1 MIARISRSKEG
12 FADYLITGARKD
24 SIYTRDQKDKVI
36 PLYGNLQ
43 TFKQTE
49 KYLNKYKNYESNYI
63 HITLS
68 FSQEDMDKLNEIED
82 EQKRDELFKELVLIY
97 LKHHTSGYNLEN
109 EVIAYSE
116 AHLPKIQINEKN
128 RQRMSHIHIS
138 IAKYNPLDDTQLR
151 TTFFNNSFLDDVLQS
166 YVCKKYG
173 FEIPR
178 KDEDEK
184 NDTNEKIQDEN
195 NLEDKIRSKIAITRA
210 NWIELLKD
218 IKTPDELLYFLQ
230 NNLQLKENKDYKIA
244 GSKTYKYI
252 KILNLQE
259 RNKKS
264 NSLNLN
270 GKDFSRFILK
280 DDKNRT
286 FPRHKSKKELEDI
299 LLSYYKT
306 RIENIYK
313 RKSKKSKELLENIH
327 HLENQNTKKNINTL
341 TYQSYQQKLFYE
353 HYDYLI
359 KDKLQGYYIKKV
371 DNQIIINN
379 FSKNIKIIDLENQ
392 IISNSN
398 SNNLQEEVRIMIE
411 IALAKNWKLENI
423 EPTGNENFINEANRQ
438 IAALILK
445 NKKEQINKNDLQIL
459 RAKSPTQQEKVKLQ
473 NEELNSKIN
482 LQELKEKLD
491 ANLVLEYTKKN
502 FKLDISNFIITED
515 NKIDNLKNKQK
526 PKNVIDFLQREL
538 NLSTKEAIRVCVGIY
553 ENSVIYFDK
562 IEKKSEHRKKRNEK
576 LK

>member
-1 MIARISRSKEG
+1 MIARISRAKEG
-12 FADYLITGARKD
+12 FADYLITGTRKD

-68 FSQEDMDKLNEIED
+68 FSQEDMDKLNEIDDVE
-82 EQKRDELFKELVLIY
+82 KRDELFKELVLIY
-97 LKHHTSGYNLEN
+97 LKHHSSGYSLEN
-109 EVIAYSE
+109 EVIAYAE
-116 AHLPKIQINEKN
+116 AHMPKIQINEKN
-128 RQRMSHIHIS
+128 RQRFPHIHIA

-151 TTFFNNSFLDDVLQS
+151 TPFFNNSFLDDVLQS

-178 KDEDEK
+178 KDET
-184 NDTNEKIQDEN
+184 DTNEKIQDEN
-195 NLEDKIRSKIAITRA
+195 ILVDKIKSKIAITRA

-218 IKTPDELLYFLQ
+218 IKTSNELLYFLQ
-230 NNLQLKENKDYKIA
+230 NDLKLEENRDFKIA

-280 DDKNRT
+280 NDKNRT

-299 LLSYYKT
+299 LLSYYET

-313 RKSKKSKELLENIH
+313 RKSNKSKELLENIH
-327 HLENQNTKKNINTL
+327 HLENQNTKKNINSL

-398 SNNLQEEVRIMIE
+398 SNNLQEEVKIMIE

-438 IAALILK
+438 ITALILEK
-445 NKKEQINKNDLQIL
+445 KKENQIEIK
-459 RAKSPTQQEKVKLQ
+459 RAKSPIQQEKVKLQ
-473 NEELNSKIN
+473 NEELNSKTN

-491 ANLVLEYTKKN
+491 ANLVLEYAKKN
-502 FKLDISNFIITED
+502 FKLDINNFSITAD

-553 ENSVIYFDK
+553 EDKEYVIDNKK
-562 IEKKSEHRKKRNEK
+562 IKKLKKSFF
-576 LK
+576 

>member
-1 MIARISRSKEG
+1 MIARISRAKEG

-24 SIYTRDQKDKVI
+24 SIYTRDQKDRVI

-49 KYLNKYKNYESNYI
+49 KYLKKYKNYKDNYI
-63 HITLS
+63 HITIS
-68 FSQEDMDKLNEIED
+68 FSQKDTDKLNEIED
-82 EQKRDELFKELVLIY
+82 DKKRDELFKELVLIY
-97 LKHHTSGYNLEN
+97 LKHHTSGYDLEN
-109 EVIAYSE
+109 EVIAYAE
-116 AHLPKIQINEKN
+116 AHLPKIQLNEKN
-128 RQRMSHIHIS
+128 KKRFPHIHIA

-151 TTFFNNSFLDDVLQS
+151 TPFFNNSFLDDVLQS
-166 YVCKKYG
+166 YVCKKYN

-178 KDEDEK
+178 KDENEDDE
-184 NDTNEKIQDEN
+184 NDTNTNIQDEN
-195 NLEDKIRSKIAITRA
+195 NLEDKIISKIAITRA
-210 NWIELLKD
+210 NWIALLKD

-230 NNLQLKENKDYKIA
+230 NNLKLKENIDYKIA

-280 DDKNRT
+280 DDKNRI

-299 LLSYYKT
+299 LLSYYET

-313 RKSKKSKELLENIH
+313 RKSKKSKELLQDIH
-327 HLENQNTKKNINTL
+327 HLENQKTTNNINSF
-341 TYQSYQQKLFYE
+341 TYQSYQQKLIYK

-359 KDKLQGYYIKKV
+359 KDKLQGYYIKKI
-371 DNQIIINN
+371 DNQVIITNY
-379 FSKNIKIIDLENQ
+379 SKNIKIIDLEDQ
-392 IISNSN
+392 IISNSK
-398 SNNLQEEVRIMIE
+398 SNNLQEEVKIMIE

-423 EPTGNENFINEANRQ
+423 KPNGNEEFVTEANRQ
-438 IAALILK
+438 IADLILK
-445 NKKEQINKNDLQIL
+445 NKKENQIEIK
-459 RAKSPTQQEKVKLQ
+459 RAKSPIQQQKINLQ
-473 NEELNSKIN
+473 NEEFNSKIN

-491 ANLVLEYTKKN
+491 AKLVLEYAKEN
-502 FKLDISNFIITED
+502 YKLDISNFTITD
-515 NKIDNLKNKQK
+515 GNKIDNTTNKQK

-538 NLSTKEAIRVCVGIY
+538 NLSTKEAMGVCENIY
-553 ENSVIYFDK
+553 KNSVVYSDE
-562 IEKKSEHRKKRNEK
+562 IEKNSEYRKKRNK
-576 LK
+576 KFS

>member
-1 MIARISRSKEG
+1 MIARISRAKEG

-24 SIYTRDQKDKVI
+24 SIYARDQKDRTI
-36 PLYGNLQ
+36 TLYGNLQ
-43 TFKQTE
+43 IFKQTE
-49 KYLNKYKNYESNYI
+49 KYLNKYKNYKDSYI
-63 HITLS
+63 HATIS
-68 FSQEDMDKLNEIED
+68 FSQKDMDLLNEIED
-82 EQKRDELFKELVLIY
+82 VEKRDELFKELVLIY
-97 LKHHTSGYNLEN
+97 IKHHTSGYNLEN
-109 EVIAYSE
+109 EVIAYAE
-116 AHLPKIQINEKN
+116 AHMPKIQINEKN
-128 RQRMSHIHIS
+128 RQRFPHIHIA

-151 TTFFNNSFLDDVLQS
+151 TPFFNNSFLDDVLQS

-178 KDEDEK
+178 KDET
-184 NDTNEKIQDEN
+184 DTNEKIQDEN
-195 NLEDKIRSKIAITRA
+195 ILVDKIRSRIAITRA

-218 IKTPDELLYFLQ
+218 IKTSNELLYFLQ
-230 NNLQLKENKDYKIA
+230 NDLKLEENIDYKIS

-280 DDKNRT
+280 NDKNRT
-286 FPRHKSKKELEDI
+286 FPRNKSKKDLEDI
-299 LLSYYKT
+299 LLSYYET

-313 RKSKKSKELLENIH
+313 RKSKKSKELLQDIH
-327 HLENQNTKKNINTL
+327 HLENQNIKKNINTL
-341 TYQSYQQKLFYE
+341 TYQSYQQKLIYE

-392 IISNSN
+392 IISNSK

-445 NKKEQINKNDLQIL
+445 NKKEQIKNIDIEIL

-491 ANLVLEYTKKN
+491 AKLVLEYAKEN

-538 NLSTKEAIRVCVGIY
+538 NLSTKEAIGVCVGIY
-553 ENSVIYFDK
+553 EKQMMMNI
-562 IEKKSEHRKKRNEK
+562 KKEDMHISKAKRSKRE
-576 LK
+576 

>member
-1 MIARISRSKEG
+1 MIARISRAKEG
-12 FADYLITGARKD
+12 FVDYLITGARKD
-24 SIYTRDQKDKVI
+24 SIYKRDQKDRTKT
-36 PLYGNLQ
+36 LYGNLQ

-68 FSQEDMDKLNEIED
+68 FSTEDMNKLNEIED
-82 EQKRDELFKELVLIY
+82 EEKRDELFKELVLIY
-97 LKHHTSGYNLEN
+97 IKHHTSGYDLTN

-128 RQRMSHIHIS
+128 RQRMSHIHIA

-151 TTFFNNSFLDDVLQS
+151 TPFFNNSFLDDVLQS
-166 YVCKKYG
+166 YICKTYG

-218 IKTPDELLYFLQ
+218 IKTTDELLYFLQ
-230 NNLQLKENKDYKIA
+230 NDLHLEENKDFKIA

-270 GKDFSRFILK
+270 GIDFQRFILK

-299 LLSYYKT
+299 LLSYYET
-306 RIENIYK
+306 RIESIYK
-313 RKSKKSKELLENIH
+313 RKSKKSKELLKDIYIS
-327 HLENQNTKKNINTL
+327 ENQKTSQKVNSF
-341 TYQSYQQKLFYE
+341 TYQSYQQKLFVS

-359 KDKLQGYYIKKV
+359 KDKLQGYYIKKENDEV
-371 DNQIIINN
+371 IIKN
-379 FSKNIKIIDLENQ
+379 FSKNIQIIDKGEE
-392 IISNSN
+392 IVSNSN
-398 SNNLQEEVRIMIE
+398 PNNLQEKVRIMIE
-411 IALAKNWKLENI
+411 IAIAKNWKLENI
-423 EPTGNENFINEANRQ
+423 EPTGSDEFIFESNKQ
-438 IAALILK
+438 IAKILEQK
-445 NKKEQINKNDLQIL
+445 NKDNLEII
-459 RAKSPTQQEKVKLQ
+459 RAKTPTQQQKIKLQ
-473 NEELNSKIN
+473 DEELNETIN

-491 ANLVLEYTKKN
+491 ANLVLEYAIKN
-502 FKLDISNFIITED
+502 FKLDANNFNITAD
-515 NKIDNLKNKQK
+515 NKIDNLSNSQK

-538 NLSTKEAIRVCVGIY
+538 NLSTKEAIGVCEDIY
-553 ENSVIYFDK
+553 KNSFVYSSE
-562 IEKKSEHRKKRNEK
+562 IEKSNEYRKRKNDKFR
-576 LK
+576 

>member
-1 MIARISRSKEG
+1 MIARISRAKEG
-12 FADYLITGARKD
+12 FADYLITGTRKD

-68 FSQEDMDKLNEIED
+68 FSQEDMDKLNEIDDVE
-82 EQKRDELFKELVLIY
+82 KRDELFKELVLIY
-97 LKHHTSGYNLEN
+97 IKHHSSGYNLEN
-109 EVIAYSE
+109 EVIAYAE
-116 AHLPKIQINEKN
+116 AHMPKIQINEKN
-128 RQRMSHIHIS
+128 RQRFPHIHIA

-151 TTFFNNSFLDDVLQS
+151 TPFFNNSFLDDVLQS

-178 KDEDEK
+178 KDET
-184 NDTNEKIQDEN
+184 DTNEKIQDEN
-195 NLEDKIRSKIAITRA
+195 ILVDKIKSKIAITRA

-218 IKTPDELLYFLQ
+218 IKTSNELLYFLQ
-230 NNLQLKENKDYKIA
+230 NDLKLEENRDFKIA

-280 DDKNRT
+280 NDKNRI
-286 FPRHKSKKELEDI
+286 FPRNKSKKDLEDI
-299 LLSYYKT
+299 LLSYYET

-313 RKSKKSKELLENIH
+313 RKSKKSKELLKNIH

-341 TYQSYQQKLFYE
+341 TYQSYQQKLFYK

-398 SNNLQEEVRIMIE
+398 SNNLQEEVKIMIE

-445 NKKEQINKNDLQIL
+445 NKEEQINKNDLQII

-482 LQELKEKLD
+482 LQELKENLD
-491 ANLVLEYTKKN
+491 ANLILEYAKKN

-538 NLSTKEAIRVCVGIY
+538 NLSTKEAIEVCMEIY
-553 ENSVIYFDK
+553 EKQMIID
-562 IEKKSEHRKKRNEK
+562 IKKEHKNISKVKRSKRE
-576 LK
+576 

>member
-1 MIARISRSKEG
+1 MIARISRAKEG
-12 FADYLITGARKD
+12 FADYLITGTRKD

-68 FSQEDMDKLNEIED
+68 FSQEDMDKLNEIDDVE
-82 EQKRDELFKELVLIY
+82 KRDELFKELVLIY
-97 LKHHTSGYNLEN
+97 LKHHTSGYSLEN
-109 EVIAYSE
+109 EVIAYAE
-116 AHLPKIQINEKN
+116 AHMPKIQKNEKN
-128 RQRMSHIHIS
+128 RQRFPHIHIA

-151 TTFFNNSFLDDVLQS
+151 TPFFNNSFLDDVLQS
-166 YVCKKYG
+166 YICKKYG

-178 KDEDEK
+178 KDET
-184 NDTNEKIQDEN
+184 DTNEKIEDEN
-195 NLEDKIRSKIAITRA
+195 NLEDKIKSKIAITRA

-218 IKTPDELLYFLQ
+218 IKTSDELLYFLQ
-230 NNLQLKENKDYKIA
+230 NDLKLEENIDYKIA

-299 LLSYYKT
+299 LLSYYET

-313 RKSKKSKELLENIH
+313 RKSNKSKELLKNIH
-327 HLENQNTKKNINTL
+327 HLENQNIKKNINSL

-359 KDKLQGYYIKKV
+359 KDKLQGYYIKKT
-371 DNQIIINN
+371 DNQVIITN

-398 SNNLQEEVRIMIE
+398 SNNLQEEVKIMIE

-445 NKKEQINKNDLQIL
+445 NKEEQINKNDLQII

-491 ANLVLEYTKKN
+491 ANLLLEYAAKN
-502 FKLDISNFIITED
+502 FKLDVNNFNITAD
-515 NKIDNLKNKQK
+515 NKIDNLSNSQK

-538 NLSTKEAIRVCVGIY
+538 NLTTKEAIGVCQKIY
-553 ENSVIYFDK
+553 ENSVVYSSE
-562 IEKKSEHRKKRNEK
+562 IEKSNEYRKRKNDK
-576 LK
+576 FK

>member
-1 MIARISRSKEG
+1 MIARISRAKEG
-12 FADYLITGARKD
+12 FADYLITGTRKD

-68 FSQEDMDKLNEIED
+68 FSKEDMDKLNEIED
-82 EQKRDELFKELVLIY
+82 VEKRDELFKELVLIY
-97 LKHHTSGYNLEN
+97 LKHHTSGYSLEN

-116 AHLPKIQINEKN
+116 AHMPKIQKNEKN
-128 RQRMSHIHIS
+128 RQRFPHIHIA

-151 TTFFNNSFLDDVLQS
+151 TPFFNNSFLDDVLQS

-178 KDEDEK
+178 KDET
-184 NDTNEKIQDEN
+184 DTNEKIQDEN
-195 NLEDKIRSKIAITRA
+195 ILVDKIRSRIAITRA

-218 IKTPDELLYFLQ
+218 IKTSNELLYFLQ
-230 NNLQLKENKDYKIA
+230 NDLKLEENRDFKIA

-286 FPRHKSKKELEDI
+286 FPRHKSKKDLEDI
-299 LLSYYKT
+299 LLSYYET

-313 RKSKKSKELLENIH
+313 RKSNKSKELLKNIH

-445 NKKEQINKNDLQIL
+445 NKKEQINKNDLQII
-459 RAKSPTQQEKVKLQ
+459 RAKSPIQQEKVKLQ

-482 LQELKEKLD
+482 LQEIKENLD
-491 ANLVLEYTKKN
+491 ANLILEYAKKN

-538 NLSTKEAIRVCVGIY
+538 NLSTKEAIGVCAEIY
-553 ENSVIYFDK
+553 EKQMMMNI
-562 IEKKSEHRKKRNEK
+562 KKEDIHISKAKRSKRE
-576 LK
+576 

>member
-24 SIYTRDQKDKVI
+24 SIYTREQKDKVI

-68 FSQEDMDKLNEIED
+68 FSQEEMDKLNEIED
-82 EQKRDELFKELVLIY
+82 IKIRDELFKELVLIY
-97 LKHHTSGYNLEN
+97 IKHHTSGYSLEN
-109 EVIAYSE
+109 EVIAYAE
-116 AHLPKIQINEKN
+116 AHMPKIQINEKN
-128 RQRMSHIHIS
+128 RQRFPHIHIA

-151 TTFFNNSFLDDVLQS
+151 TPFFNNSFLDDVLQS

-184 NDTNEKIQDEN
+184 IDTNEKIQDEN
-195 NLEDKIRSKIAITRA
+195 ILVGKIKSKIAITRA

-218 IKTPDELLYFLQ
+218 IKTSDELLYFLQ
-230 NNLQLKENKDYKIA
+230 NDLKLEENRDFKIA

-264 NSLNLN
+264 NSVNLN

-280 DDKNRT
+280 DTKNRT
-286 FPRHKSKKELEDI
+286 FPRHKSKKDLEDI
-299 LLSYYKT
+299 LLSYYET

-313 RKSKKSKELLENIH
+313 RKSNKSKELLKNIH
-327 HLENQNTKKNINTL
+327 HLENQNSKKNINTL
-341 TYQSYQQKLFYE
+341 TYQSYQQKLFYK

-445 NKKEQINKNDLQIL
+445 NKKEQIKNTDIEIL

-491 ANLVLEYTKKN
+491 ANLILEYAKEN
-502 FKLDISNFIITED
+502 FKLDISNFIITAD

-538 NLSTKEAIRVCVGIY
+538 NLSTKEAIEICVEIY
-553 ENSVIYFDK
+553 KKSVVYSNK
-562 IEKKSEHRKKRNEK
+562 IEKKSEYGKKRNEK

>member
-1 MIARISRSKEG
+1 MLARISRAKEG
-12 FADYLITGARKD
+12 FADYLTTGARKD
-24 SIYTRDQKDKVI
+24 SIYTRDQKDRTI
-36 PLYGNLQ
+36 TLYGNLQ
-43 TFKQTE
+43 IFKQTE

-63 HITLS
+63 HITIS
-68 FSQEDMDKLNEIED
+68 FSQEDMNKLNEIED
-82 EQKRDELFKELVLIY
+82 EQKRDELFKELALIY
-97 LKHHTSGYNLEN
+97 IKHHTSGYNLEN

-128 RQRMSHIHIS
+128 RQRFPHIHIA

-178 KDEDEK
+178 KDEDE
-184 NDTNEKIQDEN
+184 NDETDTNKKIQN
-195 NLEDKIRSKIAITRA
+195 KNILEDKIRSKIAITRA

-218 IKTPDELLYFLQ
+218 IKTVDELLYFLQ
-230 NNLQLKENKDYKIA
+230 NDLKFEENRDFKIA

-299 LLSYYKT
+299 LLSYYIK
-306 RIENIYK
+306 RDEYISK
-313 RKSKKSKELLENIH
+313 RKSIKSKEKLNTIYQSENSKTN
-327 HLENQNTKKNINTL
+327 LNTNTKNSFKYL
-341 TYQSYQQKLFYE
+341 SYQQKLFVE

-359 KDKLQGYYIKKV
+359 KDKLVGYYVKKENNEV
-371 DNQIIINN
+371 IVSN
-379 FSKNIKIIDLENQ
+379 FSKNIQIIDKG
-392 IISNSN
+392 
-398 SNNLQEEVRIMIE
+398 EEIVSVKNRTNIEEQVKIMIE
-411 IALAKNWKLENI
+411 IALAKDWKLENI
-423 EPTGNENFINEANRQ
+423 EPNGDEDFINEANRQ
-438 IAALILK
+438 IADLILK
-445 NKKEQINKNDLQIL
+445 KKKENQIEIK
-459 RAKSPTQQEKVKLQ
+459 RVKSPLQQQKVNLQ
-473 NEELNSKIN
+473 NEDLNFKTN

-491 ANLVLEYTKKN
+491 VNFLLKYVKKN
-502 FKLDISNFIITED
+502 YKLDISNFIITDD

-526 PKNVIDFLQREL
+526 PKNVIDFLQKEL
-538 NLSTKEAIRVCVGIY
+538 NFSTKEAIGICMEIY
-553 ENSVIYFDK
+553 EKQMMMDIKKEDK
-562 IEKKSEHRKKRNEK
+562 NISKVKRSK
-576 LK
+576 RA

>member
-1 MIARISRSKEG
+1 MIARISRAKEG
-12 FADYLITGARKD
+12 FVDYLITGARKD
-24 SIYTRDQKDKVI
+24 SIYKRDQKDKTI
-36 PLYGNLQ
+36 TLFGNLQ
-43 TFKQTE
+43 IFKQTE

-63 HITLS
+63 HISLS
-68 FSQEDMDKLNEIED
+68 FSKKDMDLLNEIED
-82 EQKRDELFKELVLIY
+82 EEKRDELFKELVLIY
-97 LKHHTSGYNLEN
+97 IKHHTSGYDLTN
-109 EVIAYSE
+109 EVIAYLE

-128 RQRMSHIHIS
+128 RQRMSHIHIA
-138 IAKYNPLDDTQLR
+138 IAKYNPLDHTQLR
-151 TTFFNNSFLDDVLQS
+151 TPFFNNFFLDDVLQS

-218 IKTPDELLYFLQ
+218 IKTPNELIYFLQ
-230 NNLQLKENKDYKIA
+230 NDLKLEENKDFKIA
-244 GSKTYKYI
+244 GSNSYKYI

-270 GKDFSRFILK
+270 SKDFQRFILK

-299 LLSYYKT
+299 LLSYYET

-313 RKSKKSKELLENIH
+313 RKSKKSKELLNQIYIS
-327 HLENQNTKKNINTL
+327 ENQKTSQKVNSF
-341 TYQSYQQKLFYE
+341 TYQSYQQKLFVS

-359 KDKLQGYYIKKV
+359 KDKLEGYYIKKIN
-371 DNQIIINN
+371 NQIIINN
-379 FSKNIKIIDLENQ
+379 FSKNIKIIDLENR

-398 SNNLQEEVRIMIE
+398 SDNLQEKVRIMIE
-411 IALAKNWKLENI
+411 IALAKNWELQNI
-423 EPTGNENFINEANRQ
+423 EPTGSDEFIFESNKQ
-438 IAALILK
+438 IAKLLEQK
-445 NKKEQINKNDLQIL
+445 NKDDLQII
-459 RAKSPTQQEKVKLQ
+459 RAKSPIQQQKIKLQ
-473 NEELNSKIN
+473 DEELNSKTN

-491 ANLVLEYTKKN
+491 ANLVLEYAVEN
-502 FKLDISNFIITED
+502 FKLDAKNFNITAD
-515 NKIDNLKNKQK
+515 NKIDNLSNSQK

-538 NLSTKEAIRVCVGIY
+538 NLTTKEAIGVCQKIY
-553 ENSVIYFDK
+553 ENSDIYSKVIAK
-562 IEKKSEHRKKRNEK
+562 KHEKKIIKN
-576 LK
+576 

>member
-1 MIARISRSKEG
+1 MIAKISRAKEG
-12 FADYLITGARKD
+12 FVDYLITGARKD
-24 SIYTRDQKDKVI
+24 SIYTREQKDKVI

-97 LKHHTSGYNLEN
+97 IKHHTSGYSLEN
-109 EVIAYSE
+109 EVVAYSE
-116 AHLPKIQINEKN
+116 AHMPKIQLNEKN
-128 RQRMSHIHIS
+128 RQRFSHIHIA

-151 TTFFNNSFLDDVLQS
+151 TPFFNNSFLDDVLQS
-166 YVCKKYG
+166 YVCKTYG

-178 KDEDEK
+178 KDET
-184 NDTNEKIQDEN
+184 DTNEKIQDEN
-195 NLEDKIRSKIAITRA
+195 ILVGKIKSKIAITRA

-218 IKTPDELLYFLQ
+218 IKTSDELLYFLQ
-230 NNLQLKENKDYKIA
+230 NDLKLEENKDFKIA

-286 FPRHKSKKELEDI
+286 FPRHKSKKDLEDI
-299 LLSYYKT
+299 LLSYYET

-313 RKSKKSKELLENIH
+313 RKSKKSKELLNDIYKAEKQETSQKVNSI
-327 HLENQNTKKNINTL
+327 K
-341 TYQSYQQKLFYE
+341 YQSYQQKLFYK

-359 KDKLQGYYIKKV
+359 KDKLEGYYIKKEEDEV
-371 DNQIIINN
+371 IVKN
-379 FSKNIKIIDLENQ
+379 FAKNINIVDKGDA

-398 SNNLQEEVRIMIE
+398 SNNLHEEVKIMIE

-423 EPTGNENFINEANRQ
+423 QANGTEEFIFEVNRQ
-438 IAALILK
+438 VATLILK
-445 NKKEQINKNDLQIL
+445 SKEENKNQSIFEKNNQKIL
-459 RAKSPTQQEKVKLQ
+459 RVKTYTQNLK
-473 NEELNSKIN
+473 EELENKELN
-482 LQELKEKLD
+482 KTTDLKELKENIDAKL
-491 ANLVLEYTKKN
+491 LLEYAKEN
-502 FKLDISNFIITED
+502 FKLDISNFIITSD

-526 PKNVIDFLQREL
+526 PKNVIDFLQKEL
-538 NLSTKEAIRVCVGIY
+538 NLSTKEAIGVCEEIY
-553 ENSVIYFDK
+553 ENSVYSDK
-562 IEKKSEHRKKRNEK
+562 IKKKCKYRKNKK
-576 LK
+576 A

>member
-1 MIARISRSKEG
+1 MIARLTRAKEG

-24 SIYTRDQKDKVI
+24 SIYKRQEKDRTI
-36 PLYGNLQ
+36 TLYGNLQ

-68 FSQEDMDKLNEIED
+68 FSKKDMDLLNEIED
-82 EQKRDELFKELVLIY
+82 EEKRDELFKELVLIY
-97 LKHHTSGYNLEN
+97 LKHHTSGYDLTN

-128 RQRMSHIHIS
+128 RQRMSHIHIA

-151 TTFFNNSFLDDVLQS
+151 TPFFNNSFLDDVLQS

-184 NDTNEKIQDEN
+184 NDTDEKIQDEN
-195 NLEDKIRSKIAITRA
+195 NLEDKIKSKIAIART

-218 IKTPDELLYFLQ
+218 IKTPDELLYFLE
-230 NNLQLKENKDYKIA
+230 NDLKLKENIDYKIA

-270 GKDFSRFILK
+270 GKDFSRFILN
-280 DDKNRT
+280 DDKNRI
-286 FPRHKSKKELEDI
+286 FPRYKSKKELENI
-299 LLSYYKT
+299 LLSYYET

-313 RKSKKSKELLENIH
+313 RKSKKTKELLNDIYIS
-327 HLENQNTKKNINTL
+327 ENQKLNPIVNSF
-341 TYQSYQQKLFYE
+341 TYQSYQQKLFYK

-359 KDKLQGYYIKKV
+359 QDKLEGYYIKKENDEV
-371 DNQIIINN
+371 IIKN
-379 FSKNIKIIDLENQ
+379 FSKNIQIIDKGEQ
-392 IISNSN
+392 IIANSN
-398 SNNLQEEVRIMIE
+398 PNNLQEKVSIMIE
-411 IALAKNWKLENI
+411 IALAKNWELQNI
-423 EPTGNENFINEANRQ
+423 EPIGSDEFIFESNKQ
-438 IAALILK
+438 IAKLLEQK
-445 NKKEQINKNDLQIL
+445 NKDDLEII
-459 RAKSPTQQEKVKLQ
+459 RAKSPSQQQKIKLQ
-473 NEELNSKIN
+473 DEERNETVN

-491 ANLVLEYTKKN
+491 ANLVLEYAARN
-502 FKLDISNFIITED
+502 FKLDANNFNVTAD
-515 NKIDNLKNKQK
+515 NKIDNLSNSQK

-538 NLSTKEAIRVCVGIY
+538 NLTTKEAIGVCQKIY
-553 ENSVIYFDK
+553 ENSDIYSKVIAK
-562 IEKKSEHRKKRNEK
+562 KHEKKRMKN
-576 LK
+576 

>member
-1 MIARISRSKEG
+1 MIARISRAKEG

-24 SIYTRDQKDKVI
+24 SIYSRDQKDKVV

-49 KYLNKYKNYESNYI
+49 KYLNKYKNYKDNYI

-68 FSQEDMDKLNEIED
+68 FSQKDIDKLNKID
-82 EQKRDELFKELVLIY
+82 DDKKRDELFKELVLIY
-97 LKHHTSGYNLEN
+97 LKHHTSGYDLEN
-109 EVIAYSE
+109 EVIAYAE

-128 RQRMSHIHIS
+128 KKRFPHIHIA
-138 IAKYNPLDDTQLR
+138 IAKYNPVDDTQLR
-151 TTFFNNSFLDDVLQS
+151 TPFFNNSFLDDVLQS
-166 YVCKKYG
+166 YVCKKYN

-178 KDEDEK
+178 KDENDE
-184 NDTNEKIQDEN
+184 TNTNSNIQDEN
-195 NLEDKIRSKIAITRA
+195 NLEDKIISKIAITRA

-230 NNLQLKENKDYKIA
+230 NNLQLKENIDFKIA

-270 GKDFSRFILK
+270 GKDFSRFILN
-280 DDKNRT
+280 DDKNRI

-299 LLSYYKT
+299 LLSYYET

-313 RKSKKSKELLENIH
+313 RKSKKSKELLQDIYTC
-327 HLENQNTKKNINTL
+327 ENQKTTDNINSF
-341 TYQSYQQKLFYE
+341 TYQSYQQKLFYK

-359 KDKLQGYYIKKV
+359 KDKLQGYYIKKI
-371 DNQIIINN
+371 DNQVIITN
-379 FSKNIKIIDLENQ
+379 FSKNIKIVDLEDQ
-392 IISNSN
+392 IISNFN
-398 SNNLQEEVRIMIE
+398 SNNIQEEVKIMIE

-423 EPTGNENFINEANRQ
+423 KPSGNEEFVTEANRQ

-445 NKKEQINKNDLQIL
+445 NKKENQIEIK
-459 RAKSPTQQEKVKLQ
+459 RAKSPIQQQKVNLQ
-473 NEELNSKIN
+473 NEDLTSKIN

-491 ANLVLEYTKKN
+491 ANLILEFAKDNY
-502 FKLDISNFIITED
+502 KLDISNFIITED
-515 NKIDNLKNKQK
+515 NKIDNTTNKQK

-538 NLSTKEAIRVCVGIY
+538 NLSTKEAIEVCEGIY
-553 ENSVIYFDK
+553 ENSIVYSSG
-562 IEKKSEHRKKRNEK
+562 IEKKSEYRIRRN
-576 LK
+576 

>member
-1 MIARISRSKEG
+1 MIARISRAKEG

-24 SIYTRDQKDKVI
+24 SIYARDQKDKVI

-49 KYLNKYKNYESNYI
+49 KYLNKYKNYQSNYI

-68 FSQEDMDKLNEIED
+68 FSKEDMDKLNEIED
-82 EQKRDELFKELVLIY
+82 VEKRDELFKELVLIY
-97 LKHHTSGYNLEN
+97 LKHHTSGYSLEN
-109 EVIAYSE
+109 EVIAYAE
-116 AHLPKIQINEKN
+116 AHMPKIQINEKN
-128 RQRMSHIHIS
+128 RQRFPHIHIA
-138 IAKYNPLDDTQLR
+138 IVKYNPLDDTQIR
-151 TTFFNNSFLDDVLQS
+151 TPFFNNSFLDDVLQS

-178 KDEDEK
+178 KDET
-184 NDTNEKIQDEN
+184 DTNEKIEDEN
-195 NLEDKIRSKIAITRA
+195 NLEDKIKSKIAITRA

-218 IKTPDELLYFLQ
+218 IKTSDELLYFLQ
-230 NNLQLKENKDYKIA
+230 NDLKLEENRDFKIA

-286 FPRHKSKKELEDI
+286 FPRHKSKKELENI
-299 LLSYYKT
+299 LLSYYQT

-313 RKSKKSKELLENIH
+313 RKSNKSKELLKNIH

-371 DNQIIINN
+371 NNQIIINN

-445 NKKEQINKNDLQIL
+445 NKEEQINKNDLQII
-459 RAKSPTQQEKVKLQ
+459 RAKSPTQQEKVNLQ

-491 ANLVLEYTKKN
+491 ANLILEYAKKN

-538 NLSTKEAIRVCVGIY
+538 NLSTKEAIGVCVGIY
-553 ENSVIYFDK
+553 EKQMMMNI
-562 IEKKSEHRKKRNEK
+562 KKEDMHISKANRSKRE
-576 LK
+576 

>member
-1 MIARISRSKEG
+1 MIARISRAKEG
-12 FADYLITGARKD
+12 FADYLITGTRKD
-24 SIYTRDQKDKVI
+24 SIYTRDQKDKTI
-36 PLYGNLQ
+36 TLYGNLQ
-43 TFKQTE
+43 IFKQTE

-68 FSQEDMDKLNEIED
+68 FSQEEMDKLNEID
-82 EQKRDELFKELVLIY
+82 DVKIRDELFKELVLIY
-97 LKHHTSGYNLEN
+97 IKHHTSGYSLEN
-109 EVIAYSE
+109 EVIAYAE

-128 RQRMSHIHIS
+128 RQRFPHIHIA

-151 TTFFNNSFLDDVLQS
+151 TPFFNNSFLDDVLQS

-178 KDEDEK
+178 KDET
-184 NDTNEKIQDEN
+184 DTNEKIQDEN
-195 NLEDKIRSKIAITRA
+195 NLEYKIKSKIAITRA

-218 IKTPDELLYFLQ
+218 IKTSNELLYFLQ
-230 NNLQLKENKDYKIA
+230 NDLKLEENIDYKIA

-280 DDKNRT
+280 NDKNRT

-299 LLSYYKT
+299 LLSYYET

-313 RKSKKSKELLENIH
+313 RKSNKSKELLKNIH
-327 HLENQNTKKNINTL
+327 HLENQNSKKNINSF

-491 ANLVLEYTKKN
+491 AKLVLEYAKEN

-526 PKNVIDFLQREL
+526 PKNVIDFLQKEL
-538 NLSTKEAIRVCVGIY
+538 NLSTKEAIWVCEEIY
-553 ENSVIYFDK
+553 ENSVVYSSE

-576 LK
+576 LR

>member
-1 MIARISRSKEG
+1 MLARISRAKEG
-12 FADYLITGARKD
+12 FVDYLITGARKD
-24 SIYTRDQKDKVI
+24 SIYTREQKDKTI
-36 PLYGNLQ
+36 TLFGNLQ

-68 FSQEDMDKLNEIED
+68 FSMEDMNKLNEIED
-82 EQKRDELFKELVLIY
+82 EEKRDELFKELVLIY
-97 LKHHTSGYNLEN
+97 IKHHSSGYDLTN

-128 RQRMSHIHIS
+128 RQRMSHIHIA

-195 NLEDKIRSKIAITRA
+195 KLEDKIKSKIAITRT

-230 NNLQLKENKDYKIA
+230 NDLKLEENKDFKIA
-244 GSKTYKYI
+244 GSNSYKYI

-270 GKDFSRFILK
+270 GKKFQRFILK

-299 LLSYYKT
+299 LLSYYQT
-306 RIENIYK
+306 RIESIYK
-313 RKSKKSKELLENIH
+313 RKSKKTKELLKDIYIS
-327 HLENQNTKKNINTL
+327 ENQKTSQKVNSF
-341 TYQSYQQKLFYE
+341 TYQSYQQKLFVS

-359 KDKLQGYYIKKV
+359 KDKLQGYYIKKENDEV
-371 DNQIIINN
+371 IIKN
-379 FSKNIKIIDLENQ
+379 FSKNIQIIDKGEQ
-392 IISNSN
+392 IIANSN
-398 SNNLQEEVRIMIE
+398 SNHLQEQVRIMITL
-411 IALAKNWKLENI
+411 ALAKKWSLENI
-423 EPTGNENFINEANRQ
+423 QPQGDEEFIVEANKQ

-445 NKKEQINKNDLQIL
+445 SENEKDDLQII
-459 RAKSPTQQEKVKLQ
+459 RAKSPIQQQKIKLQ
-473 NEELNSKIN
+473 DEELNKAVI

-491 ANLVLEYTKKN
+491 ANLVLEYAVKN
-502 FKLDISNFIITED
+502 FKLDVKNFNITAD
-515 NKIDNLKNKQK
+515 NKIDNLFNSQK
-526 PKNVIDFLQREL
+526 PKNTIDFLQKEL
-538 NLSTKEAIRVCVGIY
+538 NLTTKESIDICQKIY
-553 ENSVIYFDK
+553 ENSDIYSK
-562 IEKKSEHRKKRNEK
+562 EVVKKHEKKKTKN
-576 LK
+576 

>member
-1 MIARISRSKEG
+1 MIARVTRAKEG

-24 SIYTRDQKDKVI
+24 SIYARDQKDKVI

-49 KYLNKYKNYESNYI
+49 KYLNKYKNYQSNYI

-68 FSQEDMDKLNEIED
+68 FSKEDMDKLNEIED
-82 EQKRDELFKELVLIY
+82 VEKRDELFKELVLIY

-128 RQRMSHIHIS
+128 RQRMSHIHIA

-218 IKTPDELLYFLQ
+218 IKTLDELLYFLE
-230 NNLQLKENKDYKIA
+230 NNLKLKENRDFKIA

-259 RNKKS
+259 INKKS

-280 DDKNRT
+280 NDKNRI
-286 FPRHKSKKELEDI
+286 FPRHKSKKELENI
-299 LLSYYKT
+299 LLSYYE
-306 RIENIYK
+306 RRDEYILK
-313 RKSKKSKELLENIH
+313 RKSNKSKELLKNIH

-398 SNNLQEEVRIMIE
+398 SNNLQEEVKIMIE

-445 NKKEQINKNDLQIL
+445 NKKEQINKNDLQII

-491 ANLVLEYTKKN
+491 AKLVLEYAKKN

-538 NLSTKEAIRVCVGIY
+538 NLSTKEAIGVCAEIY
-553 ENSVIYFDK
+553 EKQMMMNI
-562 IEKKSEHRKKRNEK
+562 KKEDMHISKAKRSKRE
-576 LK
+576 

>member
-24 SIYTRDQKDKVI
+24 SIYTREQKDKVI

-43 TFKQTE
+43 IFKQTE

-68 FSQEDMDKLNEIED
+68 FSQEEMDKLNEIED
-82 EQKRDELFKELVLIY
+82 EKIRDELFKELVLIY
-97 LKHHTSGYNLEN
+97 IKHHTSGYSLEN
-109 EVIAYSE
+109 EVIAYAE
-116 AHLPKIQINEKN
+116 AHLPKIQKNEKN
-128 RQRMSHIHIS
+128 RQRFPHIHIA

-151 TTFFNNSFLDDVLQS
+151 TPFFNNSFLDDVLQS

-178 KDEDEK
+178 KDET
-184 NDTNEKIQDEN
+184 DTNEKIQDEN
-195 NLEDKIRSKIAITRA
+195 NLEDKIKSKIAITRA

-218 IKTPDELLYFLQ
+218 IKTADELLYFLRK
-230 NNLQLKENKDYKIA
+230 NLKLEENRDFKIA

-280 DDKNRT
+280 DTKNRT
-286 FPRHKSKKELEDI
+286 FPRHKSKKDLEDI
-299 LLSYYKT
+299 LLSYYE
-306 RIENIYK
+306 RRDEYISK
-313 RKSKKSKELLENIH
+313 RKSNKSKELLKNIH
-327 HLENQNTKKNINTL
+327 HLENENIKKNINTL
-341 TYQSYQQKLFYE
+341 TYQSYQQKLIYE

-445 NKKEQINKNDLQIL
+445 NKKEQIKNTDIEIL

-482 LQELKEKLD
+482 LQELKENLD
-491 ANLVLEYTKKN
+491 ANLILEYAKKN
-502 FKLDISNFIITED
+502 FKLDISNFTITDD

-553 ENSVIYFDK
+553 EKQMMMDI
-562 IEKKSEHRKKRNEK
+562 KKEDMHISKAKRSKRE
-576 LK
+576 

>member
-1 MIARISRSKEG
+1 MLARISRAKEG

-24 SIYTRDQKDKVI
+24 SIYKREQKDKTI
-36 PLYGNLQ
+36 TLYGNLQ

-68 FSQEDMDKLNEIED
+68 FSKKDMDLLNEIED
-82 EQKRDELFKELVLIY
+82 EEKRDELFKELALIY
-97 LKHHTSGYNLEN
+97 IKHHTSGYDLTN

-128 RQRMSHIHIS
+128 RQRMSHIHIA

-195 NLEDKIRSKIAITRA
+195 KLEDKIKSKIAITRT

-230 NNLQLKENKDYKIA
+230 NDLKLEENKDFKIA
-244 GSKTYKYI
+244 GSNSYKYI

-270 GKDFSRFILK
+270 GIDFQRFILK

-299 LLSYYKT
+299 LLSYYET

-313 RKSKKSKELLENIH
+313 RKSKKLKELLNQLYIS
-327 HLENQNTKKNINTL
+327 ENQKTSQKVNSF
-341 TYQSYQQKLFYE
+341 TYQSYQQKLFAS

-379 FSKNIKIIDLENQ
+379 LSKNIKIIDLENQ

-398 SNNLQEEVRIMIE
+398 SDNLQEKVRIMIE
-411 IALAKNWKLENI
+411 VALAKDWKLENI
-423 EPTGNENFINEANRQ
+423 KPTGSDEFIFESNKQ
-438 IAALILK
+438 IAKLLEQK
-445 NKKEQINKNDLQIL
+445 NKDDLQII
-459 RAKSPTQQEKVKLQ
+459 RAKSPIQQQKIKLQ
-473 NEELNSKIN
+473 DEELNSKTN
-482 LQELKEKLD
+482 LQEFKEKLD
-491 ANLVLEYTKKN
+491 ANLVLEYAVEN
-502 FKLDISNFIITED
+502 FKLDAKNFNITAD
-515 NKIDNLKNKQK
+515 NKIDNLSNSQK

-538 NLSTKEAIRVCVGIY
+538 NLTTKESIDICQKIY
-553 ENSVIYFDK
+553 ENSDIYSKVIA
-562 IEKKSEHRKKRNEK
+562 KKHGKKDNKK
-576 LK
+576 LN

>member
-1 MIARISRSKEG
+1 MIARLTRAKEG

-24 SIYTRDQKDKVI
+24 SIYTRDQKDRTI
-36 PLYGNLQ
+36 TLYGNLQ

-68 FSQEDMDKLNEIED
+68 FSKKDMDKLNEIDD

-97 LKHHTSGYNLEN
+97 IKHHTSGYDLTN

-128 RQRMSHIHIS
+128 KQRMSHIHIA

-151 TTFFNNSFLDDVLQS
+151 TPFFNNSFLDDVLQS

-195 NLEDKIRSKIAITRA
+195 KLEDKIKSKIAITRA

-218 IKTPDELLYFLQ
+218 IKTPDELVYFLQ
-230 NNLQLKENKDYKIA
+230 NNLKLEENKDFKIA

-270 GKDFSRFILK
+270 GTDFQRFILK

-299 LLSYYKT
+299 LLSYYGT

-313 RKSKKSKELLENIH
+313 RKSNKSKELLNQIYIS
-327 HLENQNTKKNINTL
+327 ENQKLNPIVNSF
-341 TYQSYQQKLFYE
+341 TYQSYQQKLFAS

-359 KDKLQGYYIKKV
+359 KDKLQGYYIKKENDEV
-371 DNQIIINN
+371 IIQN
-379 FSKNIKIIDLENQ
+379 FSKNIEIIDKGEQ
-392 IISNSN
+392 IIANSN
-398 SNNLQEEVRIMIE
+398 SNNLQEKVNIMIQ
-411 IALAKNWKLENI
+411 IALAKDWKLENI
-423 EPTGNENFINEANRQ
+423 EPTGSDEFIFESNKQ
-438 IAALILK
+438 IAKLLEQK
-445 NKKEQINKNDLQIL
+445 NKDDLEII
-459 RAKSPTQQEKVKLQ
+459 RAKSPSQQQKIKLQ
-473 NEELNSKIN
+473 DEERNETVN

-491 ANLVLEYTKKN
+491 ANLVLEYAARN
-502 FKLDISNFIITED
+502 FKLDANNFNVTAD
-515 NKIDNLKNKQK
+515 NKIDNLSNSQK

-538 NLSTKEAIRVCVGIY
+538 NLTTKEAIGVCQKIY
-553 ENSVIYFDK
+553 ENSDIYSKVIAK
-562 IEKKSEHRKKRNEK
+562 KHEKKRMKN
-576 LK
+576 

>member
-24 SIYTRDQKDKVI
+24 SIYTRDQKDKTI
-36 PLYGNLQ
+36 TLYGNLQ
-43 TFKQTE
+43 IFKQTE

-68 FSQEDMDKLNEIED
+68 FSKEDMDKLNKIED

-97 LKHHTSGYNLEN
+97 IKHHTSGYSLEN
-109 EVIAYSE
+109 EVIAYAE
-116 AHLPKIQINEKN
+116 AHMPKIQINEKN
-128 RQRMSHIHIS
+128 RQRFPHIHIA

-151 TTFFNNSFLDDVLQS
+151 TPFFNNSFLDDVLQS

-178 KDEDEK
+178 KDEDE

-195 NLEDKIRSKIAITRA
+195 ILVDKIKSKIAITRA

-218 IKTPDELLYFLQ
+218 IKTSDELLYFLQ
-230 NNLQLKENKDYKIA
+230 NDLKLEENRDFKIA

-299 LLSYYKT
+299 LLSYYET

-313 RKSKKSKELLENIH
+313 RKSNKSKELLKNIH
-327 HLENQNTKKNINTL
+327 HLENQNSKKNINSF

-353 HYDYLI
+353 HYNYLI

-398 SNNLQEEVRIMIE
+398 SNNLQEEVKIMIE

-438 IAALILK
+438 IAALILEK
-445 NKKEQINKNDLQIL
+445 KKENQIEIK

-482 LQELKEKLD
+482 LQELKENLD
-491 ANLVLEYTKKN
+491 ANLILEYAKEN
-502 FKLDISNFIITED
+502 FKLDISNFTITDD

-538 NLSTKEAIRVCVGIY
+538 NLITKEAIEICVEIY
-553 ENSVIYFDK
+553 KKSVVYSNK
-562 IEKKSEHRKKRNEK
+562 IEKKSEYGKKRNEK

>member
-1 MIARISRSKEG
+1 MIARVTRAKEG

-24 SIYTRDQKDKVI
+24 SIYKRDQKDRTI
-36 PLYGNLQ
+36 TLYGNLQ

-49 KYLNKYKNYESNYI
+49 KYLNKYKNYKDSYI
-63 HITLS
+63 HATIS
-68 FSQEDMDKLNEIED
+68 FSQKDMDLLDKIED
-82 EQKRDELFKELVLIY
+82 EEKRDELFKELVLIY
-97 LKHHTSGYNLEN
+97 IKHHTSGYNLEN

-128 RQRMSHIHIS
+128 RQRMSHIHIA

-184 NDTNEKIQDEN
+184 NDTDEKIQDEN
-195 NLEDKIRSKIAITRA
+195 KLEDKIRSKIAITRA

-218 IKTPDELLYFLQ
+218 IKTPDELLYFLE
-230 NNLQLKENKDYKIA
+230 NDLKLKENIDYKIA
-244 GSKTYKYI
+244 GSNSYKYI
-252 KILNLQE
+252 KISNLQV

-270 GKDFSRFILK
+270 GIDFQRFILK

-299 LLSYYKT
+299 LSSYYQT
-306 RIENIYK
+306 RIESIYK
-313 RKSKKSKELLENIH
+313 RKSKKTKELFKDIYIS
-327 HLENQNTKKNINTL
+327 ENQKTSQKLNSF
-341 TYQSYQQKLFYE
+341 TYQSYQQKLFVS

-359 KDKLQGYYIKKV
+359 KDKLQGYYIKKENDEV
-371 DNQIIINN
+371 IIKN
-379 FSKNIKIIDLENQ
+379 FSKNIQIIDKGKQ
-392 IISNSN
+392 IIANSN
-398 SNNLQEEVRIMIE
+398 SNNLQEQVRIMIE
-411 IALAKNWKLENI
+411 VALAKNWELQNI
-423 EPTGNENFINEANRQ
+423 EPTGSDEFIFESNKQ
-438 IAALILK
+438 IAKLLEQK
-445 NKKEQINKNDLQIL
+445 NKDDLEII
-459 RAKSPTQQEKVKLQ
+459 RAKSPSQQQKIKLQ
-473 NEELNSKIN
+473 DEELNETVN

-491 ANLVLEYTKKN
+491 AKLILGYATKN
-502 FKLDISNFIITED
+502 FKLDANNFNVTSD
-515 NKIDNLKNKQK
+515 NKIDNLSNSQK

-538 NLSTKEAIRVCVGIY
+538 NLTTREAIDICQKIY
-553 ENSVIYFDK
+553 ENSDIYSKVIAK
-562 IEKKSEHRKKRNEK
+562 KHEKKRMKN
-576 LK
+576 

>member
-1 MIARISRSKEG
+1 MIARVTRAKEG

-24 SIYTRDQKDKVI
+24 SIYKRDQKDRTI
-36 PLYGNLQ
+36 TLFGNLQ

-68 FSQEDMDKLNEIED
+68 FSMEDMNKLNEIED
-82 EQKRDELFKELVLIY
+82 EEKRDELFKELVIIY
-97 LKHHTSGYNLEN
+97 LKHHTSGYTLEH
-109 EVIAYSE
+109 EVIAYAE
-116 AHLPKIQINEKN
+116 AHLPKIQINERN
-128 RQRMSHIHIS
+128 RQRMSHIHIA

-184 NDTNEKIQDEN
+184 IQDEN

-210 NWIELLKD
+210 NWVELLKD
-218 IKTPDELLYFLQ
+218 IKTTDELLYFLQ
-230 NNLQLKENKDYKIA
+230 NDLKLEENKDFKIA
-244 GSKTYKYI
+244 GSNSYKYI

-270 GKDFSRFILK
+270 GIDFQRFILK

-286 FPRHKSKKELEDI
+286 FPRHRSKKELEDI
-299 LLSYYKT
+299 LLSYYET

-313 RKSKKSKELLENIH
+313 RKSKKSKELLKDIYIS
-327 HLENQNTKKNINTL
+327 ENQKTSQKVNSF
-341 TYQSYQQKLFYE
+341 TYQSYQQKLFNQY
-353 HYDYLI
+353 YDYLI
-359 KDKLQGYYIKKV
+359 KDKLQGYYIKKENDEMV
-371 DNQIIINN
+371 IKN
-379 FSKNIKIIDLENQ
+379 FSKNIQIIDKGEE
-392 IISNSN
+392 IVSNSN
-398 SNNLQEEVRIMIE
+398 SNNLQEKVSIMIQ
-411 IALAKNWKLENI
+411 IAIAKNWKLENI
-423 EPTGNENFINEANRQ
+423 EPTGSDEFIFESNKQ
-438 IAALILK
+438 IAKLLEQK
-445 NKKEQINKNDLQIL
+445 NKDDLQIL
-459 RAKSPTQQEKVKLQ
+459 RAKSPIQQQKIKLQ
-473 NEELNSKIN
+473 DEELNSKTN

-491 ANLVLEYTKKN
+491 ANLVLEYAVEN
-502 FKLDISNFIITED
+502 FKLDAKNFNITAD
-515 NKIDNLKNKQK
+515 NKIDNLTNSQK

-538 NLSTKEAIRVCVGIY
+538 NLTTKEAIGVCQKIY
-553 ENSVIYFDK
+553 ENSDIYSK
-562 IEKKSEHRKKRNEK
+562 EIVKKTRKKENEK
-576 LK
+576 LN

>member
-24 SIYTRDQKDKVI
+24 SIYTREQKDKVI

-43 TFKQTE
+43 IFKQTE

-68 FSQEDMDKLNEIED
+68 FSQEEMDKLNEIED
-82 EQKRDELFKELVLIY
+82 EKIRDELFKELVLIY
-97 LKHHTSGYNLEN
+97 IKHHTSGYNLEN
-109 EVIAYSE
+109 EVIAYAE
-116 AHLPKIQINEKN
+116 AHMPKIQINEKN
-128 RQRMSHIHIS
+128 RQRFPHIHIA

-151 TTFFNNSFLDDVLQS
+151 TPFFNNSFLDDVLQS

-178 KDEDEK
+178 KDET
-184 NDTNEKIQDEN
+184 DTNEKIQDEK
-195 NLEDKIRSKIAITRA
+195 NLEDKIKSKIAITRA

-218 IKTPDELLYFLQ
+218 IKTSNELLYFLQ
-230 NNLQLKENKDYKIA
+230 NDLKLEENRDFKIA

-280 DDKNRT
+280 NDKNRT

-299 LLSYYKT
+299 LLSYYET

-313 RKSKKSKELLENIH
+313 RKSKKSKELLKNIH
-327 HLENQNTKKNINTL
+327 HLENQNIKKNINTL

-353 HYDYLI
+353 HYNYLI

-445 NKKEQINKNDLQIL
+445 NKEEQINKNDLQII
-459 RAKSPTQQEKVKLQ
+459 RAKSPIQQEKVKLQ

-482 LQELKEKLD
+482 LQELKENLD
-491 ANLVLEYTKKN
+491 ANLVLEYAKEN

-538 NLSTKEAIRVCVGIY
+538 NLSTKEAIWVCAEIY
-553 ENSVIYFDK
+553 EKQMMMNI
-562 IEKKSEHRKKRNEK
+562 KKEDMHISKAKRSKRE
-576 LK
+576 